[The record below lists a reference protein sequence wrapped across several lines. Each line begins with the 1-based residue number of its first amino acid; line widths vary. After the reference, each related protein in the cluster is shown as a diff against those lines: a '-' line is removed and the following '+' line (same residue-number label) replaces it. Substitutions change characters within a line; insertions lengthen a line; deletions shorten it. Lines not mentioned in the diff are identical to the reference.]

1 MGSAAFVTYQGKLLL
16 LLRDNNPNIGFP
28 NHWSL
33 LGGKIEEGET
43 PDQALIRELKE
54 EADIDVKEFK
64 FLFERAD
71 HTGWIYHV
79 ELTDQDVQNLKLGD
93 EGQELKFFEPS
104 ELKNITITPNIQL
117 YITEYKNY
125 LKGII

>member
-1 MGSAAFVTYQGKLLL
+1 MGSAAFVTFQGKLLL
-16 LLRDNNPNIGFP
+16 LLRDDNPNIGFP

-54 EADIDVKEFK
+54 EANIDVKNFRL
-64 FLFERAD
+64 LFEKPDPQAF
-71 HTGWIYHV
+71 IYHI
-79 ELTDQDVQNLKLGD
+79 ELIDQDVQNLKLGD
-93 EGQELKFFEPS
+93 EGQELKFFEPQ
-104 ELKNITITPNIQL
+104 ELETITITPNIQL

-125 LKGII
+125 LTGII